1 MERVPARNVPGL
13 FFSKIWLDVVYQT
26 CTKRVQIRYISS
38 FFRGQKIVLL
48 WTALP
53 SPLFKLG
60 SKVPYALHKNSCY
73 FFGEKLEELKK
84 NSKRTSKE
92 LGTEKERQKNKKRTS
107 EELRTKKEH
116 LKFLF
121 CSSGGAGVSPATIPF
136 DTRVKGSIVLQLP
149 TSGS

>member
-1 MERVPARNVPGL
+1 M
-13 FFSKIWLDVVYQT
+13 
-26 CTKRVQIRYISS
+26 
-38 FFRGQKIVLL
+38 
-48 WTALP
+48 
-53 SPLFKLG
+53 G

-92 LGTEKERQKNKKRTS
+92 LGTEKERQKNKKGTS

-136 DTRVKGSIVLQLP
+136 GTRAKGSIVFT
-149 TSGS
+149 TSDKLKLKAAGVCGIITGRDSR